1 MNYIAILSESII
13 TLFELLFRVS
23 FIIVI
28 LYILSRTHSFVDAV
42 AEKRD
47 RRGLLF
53 LVLVGSALE
62 IMASE
67 FGIPFPEG
75 IMADIRM
82 SIAFVFVLIGGP
94 VVGIPVALVGGAYR
108 MTGLFWRGFSGALG
122 YEFAVA
128 GGLNTIG
135 AGIVGSFL
143 YLRGIKISIPDRRKE
158 AYIML
163 ALFGW
168 ILVYREIVCPLTLPF
183 FSDMD
188 FVESFYFSTSRLL
201 ITSVSNLFAMAV
213 FLSFLK
219 SIIMEEKKK
228 RVLQKLVQRYE
239 ALIGPVA
246 ERVARE
252 TAKEEDYP
260 LEDLRF
266 REEER

>member
-1 MNYIAILSESII
+1 MGYVAILSESII
-13 TLFELLFRVS
+13 TFFELLFRVS

-28 LYILSRTHSFVDAV
+28 LYLLSRTHFFVDAV
-42 AEKRD
+42 LGKRD
-47 RRGLLF
+47 RSALIF

-62 IMASE
+62 IIASE

-94 VVGIPVALVGGAYR
+94 LVGIPVALIGGAYR

-128 GGLNTIG
+128 GALNTIG

-143 YLRGIKISIPDRRKE
+143 YTKGIKISTLDRRKE
-158 AYIML
+158 VYVML

-168 ILVYREIVCPLTLPF
+168 IVIYREIVCPLTVPF

-201 ITSVSNLFAMAV
+201 ITSISDLFSMAV

-219 SIIMEEKKK
+219 SISMEEKKK
-228 RVLQKLVQRYE
+228 RVLQKLVQKYG

-246 ERVARE
+246 ERIAKD

-260 LEDLRF
+260 FEYLKEK
-266 REEER
+266 EK